1 MRSFVF
7 QGIILGK
14 SSILLI
20 LLLLSQTSSLCL
32 SKPIR
37 QTPRNTIRQFLLPH
51 NRIRAKLGIP
61 PLKWSPKLASYASW
75 WAHRRRQNCE
85 LLHSDGDYGENLF
98 WGSGTD
104 WAPGDAVAAWAK
116 ERLYYDYSSNTC
128 KQNKDCWHY
137 TQVVWKESTRV
148 GCAKVIC
155 NTGDTLVICNYDPH
169 GNVIGE
175 KPF

>member
-1 MRSFVF
+1 MRSLV

-37 QTPRNTIRQFLLPH
+37 QTPCTRNTIRQFLLPH
-51 NRIRAKLGIP
+51 NTIRAKLGIP

-116 ERLYYDYSSNTC
+116 ERLYYD
-128 KQNKDCWHY
+128 
-137 TQVVWKESTRV
+137 
-148 GCAKVIC
+148 
-155 NTGDTLVICNYDPH
+155 
-169 GNVIGE
+169 
-175 KPF
+175 